1 MIALVSEG
9 QYILFACLLAALIA
23 SLTFHE
29 FGHAWVAKA
38 FGDDTAE
45 RAGRLSLNPLVH
57 LDLMG
62 LAMVVFLGFGYA
74 KPVPTNPDKFSRP
87 SADLWISAA
96 GPLMNLIL
104 AVVTWNVFLALVGAG
119 VAFVQTAAVVWFV
132 ELLVFVNLL
141 LMTFNLIPI
150 APLDGHYIL
159 PYLLPPSTRSRI
171 SYLNQRFGPVLL
183 LSLIGLSI
191 MGVPILDRLLSFAH
205 LMVPWITFVA

>member
-9 QYILFACLLAALIA
+9 QYVLFACLLAALIA

-57 LDLMG
+57 LDFMG
-62 LAMVVFLGFGYA
+62 LAMVIFVGIGYA
-74 KPVPTNPDKFSRP
+74 KPVPTNPRNFSRP

-96 GPLMNLIL
+96 GPFMNLVL
-104 AVVTWNVFLALVGAG
+104 AVVTWNVFLALATSG
-119 VAFVQTAAVVWFV
+119 VEFVQTPAVALFV
-132 ELLVFVNLL
+132 QLLVFVNLL

-171 SYLNQRFGPVLL
+171 TYLNQRFGPLLL

-191 MGVPILDRLLSFAH
+191 LGVPILDRLLSFARSI
-205 LMVPWITFVA
+205 VPWITFVG

>member
-1 MIALVSEG
+1 MIALINQGEYV
-9 QYILFACLLAALIA
+9 LFACLLAALVA

-45 RAGRLSLNPLVH
+45 RAGRLSLNPMVH

-62 LAMVVFLGFGYA
+62 LAMVIFLGFGYA
-74 KPVPTNPDKFSRP
+74 KPVPTNPYKFSRP

-96 GPLMNLIL
+96 GPMMNLVL
-104 AVVTWNVFLALVGAG
+104 AVVTWNVFLALWTAG
-119 VAFVQTAAVVWFV
+119 VEFVHTPAVVLFV

-159 PYLLPPSTRSRI
+159 PYVLPPSTRSRI
-171 SYLNQRFGPVLL
+171 TYLNQRFGPLLL

-191 MGVPILDRLLSFAH
+191 LGVPILDRLLSFARSI
-205 LMVPWITFVA
+205 VPWITFVG

>member
-9 QYILFACLLAALIA
+9 QYVLFACLLAALIA

-57 LDLMG
+57 LDFMG
-62 LAMVVFLGFGYA
+62 LAMVIFVGIGYA
-74 KPVPTNPDKFSRP
+74 KPVPTNPRNFSRP

-96 GPLMNLIL
+96 GPFMNLIL
-104 AVVTWNVFLALVGAG
+104 AFVTRNVFLTLENAG
-119 VAFVQTAAVVWFV
+119 VGFVQTEAVRMFV
-132 ELLVFVNLL
+132 DLLVWVNLL
-141 LMTFNLIPI
+141 LMAFNLVPI

-159 PYLLPPSTRSRI
+159 PYLLPPSIRARVR
-171 SYLNQRFGPVLL
+171 YLNQRFGPLLL
-183 LSLIGLSI
+183 LSLIVLSFL
-191 MGVPILDRLLSFAH
+191 GFPILDGLLLFAA
-205 LMVPWITFVA
+205 LMDPWITLGG

>member
-9 QYILFACLLAALIA
+9 QYVLFACLLAALIA

-45 RAGRLSLNPLVH
+45 RAGRLSLNPMVH
-57 LDLMG
+57 VDLMG
-62 LAMVVFLGFGYA
+62 LAMVIFIGFGYA
-74 KPVPTNPDKFSRP
+74 KPVPTNPSKFSRP

-96 GPLMNLIL
+96 GPMMNLVV
-104 AVVTWNVFLALVGAG
+104 AVVTLNVFLALATAG
-119 VAFVQTAAVVWFV
+119 VEFVHTPAVSSFV
-132 ELLVFVNLL
+132 GWLVGVNLL

-159 PYLLPPSTRSRI
+159 PYVLPPSTRSRI
-171 SYLNQRFGPVLL
+171 IYLNQRFGPLLL

-191 MGVPILDRLLSFAH
+191 MGIPILDRLWSFAH
-205 LMVPWITFVA
+205 SMVPWITFVG

>member
-9 QYILFACLLAALIA
+9 QYVLFACLLAALIA

-57 LDLMG
+57 LDFMG
-62 LAMVVFLGFGYA
+62 LAMVIFVGIGYA
-74 KPVPTNPDKFSRP
+74 KPVPTNPRNFSRP

-96 GPLMNLIL
+96 GPFMNLIL
-104 AVVTWNVFLALVGAG
+104 AFVTRNVFLTLENAG
-119 VAFVQTAAVVWFV
+119 VGFVQTEAVRMFV
-132 ELLVFVNLL
+132 DLLVWVNLL
-141 LMTFNLIPI
+141 LMAFNLVPI

-159 PYLLPPSTRSRI
+159 PYLLPPSIRPRVR
-171 SYLNQRFGPVLL
+171 YLNQRFGPLLL
-183 LSLIGLSI
+183 LSLIVLSFL
-191 MGVPILDRLLSFAH
+191 GFPILDGLLLFAA
-205 LMVPWITFVA
+205 LMDPWITLGG

>member
-1 MIALVSEG
+1 MIALISQGEYV
-9 QYILFACLLAALIA
+9 LFACLLAALVA

-45 RAGRLSLNPLVH
+45 RAGRLSLNPMVH

-62 LAMVVFLGFGYA
+62 LAMVIFLGFGYA
-74 KPVPTNPDKFSRP
+74 KPVPTNPSKFSRP

-96 GPLMNLIL
+96 GPMMNLVL
-104 AVVTWNVFLALVGAG
+104 AVVTWNAFLALANTG
-119 VAFVQTAAVVWFV
+119 VEAAQTPAVQLFVQ
-132 ELLVFVNLL
+132 LLVFVNLL

-159 PYLLPPSTRSRI
+159 PYILPPSTRSRI
-171 SYLNQRFGPVLL
+171 TYLNQRFGPLLL

-191 MGVPILDRLLSFAH
+191 IGVPILDRLLSFAH
-205 LMVPWITFVA
+205 LIVPWITFVG

>member
-1 MIALVSEG
+1 MIALITQGEYV
-9 QYILFACLLAALIA
+9 LFACLMAALIA
-23 SLTFHE
+23 SLTCHE
-29 FGHAWVAKA
+29 FGHAWVAKL

-45 RAGRLSLNPLVH
+45 QAGRLSLNPLVH

-62 LAMVVFLGFGYA
+62 LAMVVLLGFGYA
-74 KPVPTNPDKFSRP
+74 KPVPTSPHKFSRP

-96 GPLMNLIL
+96 GPMMNLLI
-104 AVVTWNVFLALVGAG
+104 AVVTWNVFLTLAHAG
-119 VAFVQTAAVVWFV
+119 VAFVQTAAVVGFV

-159 PYLLPPSTRSRI
+159 PYALPPSARARVT
-171 SYLNQRFGPVLL
+171 YLNQRFGPLLL

-191 MGVPILDRLLSFAH
+191 LGVPILNRLLSFAH
-205 LMVPWITFVA
+205 LMIPWITLVD